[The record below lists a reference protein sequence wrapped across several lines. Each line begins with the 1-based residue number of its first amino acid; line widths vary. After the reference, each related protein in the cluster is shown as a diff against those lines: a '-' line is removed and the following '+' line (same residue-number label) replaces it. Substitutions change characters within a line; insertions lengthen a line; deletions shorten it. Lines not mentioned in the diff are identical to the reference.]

1 MLVLKDMQYF
11 SFSSIPFL
19 EMIIFSKVF
28 FLDFFI
34 PISVAHQCKQY
45 IVNWILKYFPLYHLL
60 TC

>member
-28 FLDFFI
+28 FWISLFQSLL
-34 PISVAHQCKQY
+34 PIN
-45 IVNWILKYFPLYHLL
+45 VNN
-60 TC
+60 T